1 MNSLNTLL
9 RRRTAL
15 LAFVLAL
22 GLDLAGPARVQAQ
35 NLTPNPATAG
45 LWVGEVTLTEVL
57 HSAGGTNAPTADSS
71 QLRILLHVD
80 ASGAVRL
87 LKEAIVAKRV
97 PASSAN
103 VMIFTDPAA
112 MATAP
117 GLLRQGGRLIA
128 QRIASVAYDFAGF
141 EAPLNGGI
149 GQGFRCEGQLTLP
162 ANHPTNPFL
171 HRFHPDHSVGLEIV
185 RTVGMRFL
193 QPIGQ
198 FNGIDRLTG
207 EYQETLTGLSKGPLT
222 VRGTVV
228 LNRVSPYAQLNR

>member
-1 MNSLNTLL
+1 
-9 RRRTAL
+9 
-15 LAFVLAL
+15 LA
-22 GLDLAGPARVQAQ
+22 
-35 NLTPNPATAG
+35 
-45 LWVGEVTLTEVL
+45 EVL
-57 HSAGGTNAPTADSS
+57 HSAGATNAPTADSS
-71 QLRILLHVD
+71 QLRILLHV
-80 ASGAVRL
+80 GAQGEVRL

-103 VMIFTDPAA
+103 VIIFTDPAA
-112 MATAP
+112 LALAP
-117 GLLRQGGRLIA
+117 GLLRQGGRVIA

-171 HRFHPDHSVGLEIV
+171 HRFHPDHSTGLEII
-185 RTVGMRFL
+185 RTVAMRFT

-198 FNGIDRLTG
+198 FNGIDRLAG
-207 EYQETLTGLSKGPLT
+207 EYQETLTGLSRAPLT
-222 VRGTVV
+222 VRGSVV